1 MVKKIY
7 SQDEVEVIKQYA
19 RKYGAAQ
26 MRDDIFQ
33 IITDLEKEYYAAK
46 PASSLSLHPLKELKL
61 KIFKETKES
70 K

>member
-7 SQDEVEVIKQYA
+7 SQDEVEVIKQFA

-46 PASSLSLHPLKELKL
+46 PASSLSLHPFRDLKNV
-61 KIFKETKES
+61 IFKKTS
-70 K
+70 SN